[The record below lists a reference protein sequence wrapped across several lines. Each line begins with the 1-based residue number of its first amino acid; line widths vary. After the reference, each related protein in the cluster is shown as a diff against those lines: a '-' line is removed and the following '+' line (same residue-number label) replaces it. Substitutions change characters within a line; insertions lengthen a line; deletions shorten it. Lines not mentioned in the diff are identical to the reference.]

1 MFKHRSIL
9 KHVDAFRRFE
19 SFRVISI
26 CKAESWLN
34 ENSSSTPR
42 EMRRGGPLARG
53 VDSMD
58 GTASG
63 SEWVCEWCEKLNS
76 AGRLCTGCTLSVHI
90 GACTLPRP
98 RPRSPEV
105 QNSVPASAASGVAS
119 ADQTAARSTEEPTCL
134 TEEQRA
140 PQRQRLFPQS
150 KAGASNRILEGRT
163 RPTRRPSRSTTR
175 RRSRSRSRAD
185 SMIPEPPLSP
195 EDPAFRAGP
204 ADALSSSS
212 LPVWCPRGRRYRSS
226 ARGGRPSVGTHGT
239 AAIEALIDLTE
250 EFPLGSGSRDEEPP
264 PSRRA
269 PGPASSQPVRLPW
282 EMLSPAWELLSPSMG
297 LTRLG
302 RHRAADRREPE
313 PEPEPE
319 PLTLR
324 CESMRLITGAC
335 RRDPYELSPEADPP
349 A

>member
-1 MFKHRSIL
+1 
-9 KHVDAFRRFE
+9 
-19 SFRVISI
+19 
-26 CKAESWLN
+26 
-34 ENSSSTPR
+34 
-42 EMRRGGPLARG
+42 
-53 VDSMD
+53 MD

-76 AGRLCTGCTLSVHI
+76 AGRLCTGCTLPVHM

-105 QNSVPASAASGVAS
+105 QNSVPASASSGVAS

-140 PQRQRLFPQS
+140 PQRQRLFAMS

-239 AAIEALIDLTE
+239 AAREALIDLTGE
-250 EFPLGSGSRDEEPP
+250 APLRSGSRGEEPP

-269 PGPASSQPVRLPW
+269 PVPASSQPVRLPW
-282 EMLSPAWELLSPSMG
+282 TGS
-297 LTRLG
+297 G
-302 RHRAADRREPE
+302 RHRAADRGEREPGGEPYRREPDPE

-324 CESMRLITGAC
+324 CEITRMNAGSIG
-335 RRDPYELSPEADPP
+335 RDPYELPPEAVPP